1 MAWWEVAAG
10 DGAGHYHPRVAVRR
24 DQLASML
31 VRLLGQAGQPPEPA
45 EGERFED
52 LGGNVH
58 ADNVEALAAMGVI
71 RGVGGSRFAPGR
83 AVRRDQMASLLVR
96 AHEAVFDEL
105 PRGADD
111 FEDTGGNVHEEAIGK
126 LAAAGVTTGTGES
139 TDRYGPAGEVT
150 RAQLA
155 SFTMRLLALWVDE
168 GLAAVT
174 GEDDPDVEEGDA
186 VSHSPSVS
194 ASGRW
199 VAFASQATN
208 LVAQDTGGAAQ
219 VYVRDRASGETGLV
233 SVDSG
238 GRPAEAGA
246 GAPAISGDGRQV
258 AFVSAASN
266 LADGDDNDTADVFVH
281 DRVSG
286 VTERVSVST
295 AGAAAD
301 GASGSPAVSA
311 DGQRV
316 AFVSVASNLVS
327 DDTNEAADVFVHD
340 RASGATDRV
349 SVSPSGGQ
357 ADGPS
362 GSPAMSGDGRLV
374 VFASEASNLVADDT
388 NEASDVFVRDR
399 AEAATERVSVTSG
412 GAQAGGPSRAPSI
425 SPNGDYV
432 AYETA
437 ADDLA
442 SAATNPDTTHVMRRD
457 RAEGRT
463 LVATHDA
470 DGPSHSAAVAD
481 DGRVA
486 FTSAATNLTPDWD
499 HNGHDHVYE
508 WNDGRSSVQLSVDDG
523 RQAQANARSH
533 TPSIS
538 ANGFV
543 VAFTSSATNLVAPT
557 TSGVSNVFVHRWV
570 GRLCLAALVSG
581 PGSRPDPDEDPPRE
595 PPPPG
600 TDDDDER
607 TVTIYREVDGKHNSK
622 GVYNKAKLSP
632 AQFRLDTDG
641 VSMLERQSLQGA
653 GVYIVP
659 FEIVVEGR
667 ERRPGQVG
675 YFRHQLPGT
684 CETIFK
690 PEPDAFFHWN
700 ALCEPRD
707 STPQQL
713 STAAKQQEV
722 AERIECNE
730 SYRLPEGRTCTEP
743 HAP

>member
-1 MAWWEVAAG
+1 MKRAVGVLARGLLVALVLVWTLLAVPGEAADERLAGACPGHVPSAGFADVDPGGVHAEAIDCVAWWEVAAG

-31 VRLLGQAGQPPEPA
+31 VRLLGQAGQPPEPV
-45 EGERFED
+45 EGER
-52 LGGNVH
+52 
-58 ADNVEALAAMGVI
+58 
-71 RGVGGSRFAPGR
+71 
-83 AVRRDQMASLLVR
+83 
-96 AHEAVFDEL
+96 
-105 PRGADD
+105 

-174 GEDDPDVEEGDA
+174 GEDDPDVEEGDG

-194 ASGRW
+194 ASGRY
-199 VAFASQATN
+199 VAFASQAQN

-246 GAPAISGDGRQV
+246 GAPAISGDGRHV

-374 VFASEASNLVADDT
+374 AFASEASNLVADDT

-437 ADDLA
+437 TDDLA

-499 HNGHDHVYE
+499 HNGHDHVYK

-523 RQAQANARSH
+523 RQAQANADARS
-533 TPSIS
+533 PSIS

-543 VAFTSSATNLVAPT
+543 VAFTSSATN
-557 TSGVSNVFVHRWV
+557 
-570 GRLCLAALVSG
+570 
-581 PGSRPDPDEDPPRE
+581 
-595 PPPPG
+595 
-600 TDDDDER
+600 
-607 TVTIYREVDGKHNSK
+607 
-622 GVYNKAKLSP
+622 
-632 AQFRLDTDG
+632 
-641 VSMLERQSLQGA
+641 
-653 GVYIVP
+653 
-659 FEIVVEGR
+659 
-667 ERRPGQVG
+667 
-675 YFRHQLPGT
+675 FRHQLPGT

-722 AERIECNE
+722 AGRIECNE